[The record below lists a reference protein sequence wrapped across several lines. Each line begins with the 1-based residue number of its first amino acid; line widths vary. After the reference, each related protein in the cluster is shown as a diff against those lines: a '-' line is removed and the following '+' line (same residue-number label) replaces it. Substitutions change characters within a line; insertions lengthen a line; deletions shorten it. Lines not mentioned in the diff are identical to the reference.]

1 MDYKTDYD
9 WTDLTDEPVKEETF
23 GTKMLTQEEAE
34 AVASNFGMTVKD
46 NCFVL
51 GTKTDKEKLLNQVG
65 YWIANDNLVKARLIM
80 KSLGFTNKMIKAYI
94 NDEQNLQRERP
105 ETSGHNKFRNKPM
118 PKEFEVRGN

>member
-1 MDYKTDYD
+1 MSYKTDYD
-9 WTDLTDEPVKEETF
+9 WTDLTDEPVKETF
-23 GTKMLTQEEAE
+23 GTEMLTQEEGE
-34 AVASNFGMTVKD
+34 DLASHYGMTLVD

-65 YWIANDNLVKARLIM
+65 YWIANDNLVKPRLIM

-94 NDEQNLQRERP
+94 NDEQSLQRERP
-105 ETSGHNKFRNKPM
+105 ETSGHNKFKNKPM